1 MSKTVL
7 LAPLLA
13 VAVALAPTSSMALV
27 QQDRS
32 GQWVNSSQ
40 DPEWKNAAAQC
51 WRAGYLTPAHAIMEC
66 VSKAGPAERRRPE
79 GKSEKQAASQ
89 NPLPPGNK
97 R

>member
-1 MSKTVL
+1 MGKSVV

-13 VAVALAPTSSMALV
+13 AAAALAPAATSALI

-32 GQWVNSSQ
+32 GNWVNSSQ
-40 DPEWKNAAAQC
+40 DPEWRNSAAQC

-66 VSKAGPAERRRPE
+66 VSRAAPAERRRPE

-89 NPLPPGNK
+89 NPA
-97 R
+97 RHSRRH

>member
-1 MSKTVL
+1 MSKTEL

-13 VAVALAPTSSMALV
+13 AAAALAPTASMALI

-40 DPEWKNAAAQC
+40 DPEWKNSAAKC

-79 GKSEKQAASQ
+79 GKSEKQAASR

-97 R
+97 Q

>member
-1 MSKTVL
+1 MSNTVV

-13 VAVALAPTSSMALV
+13 AAVALAPTASTALI

-32 GQWVNSSQ
+32 GNWVNSSQ
-40 DPEWKNAAAQC
+40 DPEWKNSAAQC

-66 VSKAGPAERRRPE
+66 VSKAGPAERRRPG

-89 NPLPPGNK
+89 NPA
-97 R
+97 RTSRQ